1 MCLVADAVIT
11 ADRNKDDDHDD
22 QDHDVA
28 SEGALCRTSAA
39 VACSRL
45 VLGLR
50 EGLLEAR
57 RVRSARM
64 RSSSSDA
71 GSSFGSWRANLPEKA
86 FFKAGRSTSI
96 LLRSDAH
103 CPCVCSGIVSPC
115 ASSRGAGLNCHEE
128 FDLAIE
134 SMQEAVTLA
143 GKRTGRSA
151 AWRNL
156 RGRWSRVKS
165 RGIGQPSWMVQAG
178 RGCLSPYLTSK
189 ICACLGDN
197 QRAFARLDQA

>member
-1 MCLVADAVIT
+1 
-11 ADRNKDDDHDD
+11 
-22 QDHDVA
+22 
-28 SEGALCRTSAA
+28 
-39 VACSRL
+39 
-45 VLGLR
+45 
-50 EGLLEAR
+50 
-57 RVRSARM
+57 M
-64 RSSSSDA
+64 RSSSFDA

-103 CPCVCSGIVSPC
+103 CPCVRSRIVSPC
-115 ASSRGAGLNCHEE
+115 AVRFGAGLNCHEE

-165 RGIGQPSWMVQAG
+165 RGIGQPSWRVQAG
-178 RGCLSPYLTSK
+178 RRCLSPYLTSK

>member
-1 MCLVADAVIT
+1 MLA
-11 ADRNKDDDHDD
+11 
-22 QDHDVA
+22 
-28 SEGALCRTSAA
+28 
-39 VACSRL
+39 L

-71 GSSFGSWRANLPEKA
+71 GSSFGSWRANLLGKA

-143 GKRTGRSA
+143 GKRTETLGGLAQPTRPLVSRQKPWNWSA
-151 AWRNL
+151 ELEGPGWETLPIAL
-156 RGRWSRVKS
+156 PHE
-165 RGIGQPSWMVQAG
+165 QDL
-178 RGCLSPYLTSK
+178 CLSRRQPAGIRAPGPGVRGEKSGFDRATS
-189 ICACLGDN
+189 
-197 QRAFARLDQA
+197 